1 MGRYS
6 IIESGGQSI
15 ALCKKVIQLS
25 VLMVLISALL
35 CCEKQ
40 DSTLTPKIDPLLF
53 KTATEL
59 TGLIR
64 RGEITSV
71 NLLNL
76 YLSHIQRYNDDINAV
91 VALDMDVARLR
102 AAEADK
108 ALAQGQDWGPLHG
121 LPMTVKDVFEVVRMP
136 ATSGDPKLKSYIPE
150 RNAIAVQRLI
160 DAGAI
165 IFGKTNVPYHGGDFQ
180 SYNKVYG
187 TTNNPWDLS
196 RTPGG
201 SSGGS
206 AAALAAGFT
215 PLELGSDIG
224 GSVRFPAHYTGVFG
238 HKTTFGIVPR
248 YGHIPPMPGQVR
260 RHQMPKIPLFVIG
273 PLARSAEDLEL
284 ALEVLTTSGKA
295 EEGGNRPKLLPPQ
308 QQRFSDY
315 RVAVWFTDS
324 SPAAEID
331 AEVLKTLQKT
341 VEKLRGAGLEIDEKA
356 RPDFDLWESLHLW
369 RNIRD
374 QMMAGELPL
383 YERLVARQ
391 KKQQA
396 KWAAFFEHYDVLL
409 APVSL
414 TVAFPHDH
422 KEPLIYRRL
431 AVNGKKRPYSD
442 NLAWTAMAV
451 VSGLPVTV
459 APVGLSESGL
469 PVGIQIIGARF
480 EDRTTIAF
488 ARGLSELVGGFV
500 APPGYED

>member
-1 MGRYS
+1 M
-6 IIESGGQSI
+6 
-15 ALCKKVIQLS
+15 ALCKKFLQLS
-25 VLMVLISALL
+25 VLMVLISALI
-35 CCEKQ
+35 CCEKH
-40 DSTLTPKIDPLLF
+40 DSKPTRKIDPLLF

-64 RGEITSV
+64 RGEITSL

-76 YLSHIQRYNDDINAV
+76 YIEHIQRYNDEINAV
-91 VALDMDVARLR
+91 VALDIDAARSR
-102 AAEADK
+102 AVEADK
-108 ALAQGQDWGPLHG
+108 ALAQGQDWGLLHG
-121 LPMTVKDVFEVVRMP
+121 LPMTVKDVFEVVGMP
-136 ATSGDPKLKSYIPE
+136 ATSGDPKLKNYIPE
-150 RNAIAVQRLI
+150 SNALAVQRLI

-165 IFGKTNVPYHGGDFQ
+165 IFGKTNVPYHAHDFQ

-224 GSVRFPAHYTGVFG
+224 GSVRFPAHCTGVFG
-238 HKTTFGIVPR
+238 HKTTFAIVPR

-260 RHQMPKIPLFVIG
+260 RHQMPMIPLFVIG

-284 ALEVLTTSGKA
+284 ALEVLTTPGRADKSGK
-295 EEGGNRPKLLPPQ
+295 RPELLPPR

-341 VEKLRGAGLEIDEKA
+341 VEKLRGAGLKVDDKA
-356 RPDFDLWESLHLW
+356 RPDFHLWESIHLW
-369 RNIRD
+369 ENIRD
-374 QMMAGELPL
+374 QLMAGELPL
-383 YERLVARQ
+383 YESLAARQ

-396 KWAAFFEHYDVLL
+396 KWAAFFKHYDVLL

-431 AVNGKKRPYSD
+431 AVNGKKRPYLD
-442 NLAWTAMAV
+442 NLAWTAMAI
-451 VSGLPVTV
+451 VSGLPATV
-459 APVGLSESGL
+459 APAGLSESGL